1 MAAFSC
7 GYQSPN
13 SRKCPASISA
23 PGGSFPPVFQL
34 PPFKF
39 QAQVSLRMSNIECSK
54 VGTTTL
60 SEHTAAYVS
69 VDR

>member
-13 SRKCPASISA
+13 SRKCPVSISG
-23 PGGSFPPVFQL
+23 PGGSFPPVFQF
-34 PPFKF
+34 PPFMF
-39 QAQVSLRMSNIECSK
+39 QAQVTVRISNTECSK
-54 VGTTTL
+54 VGTTIL